1 MAIHATARSEYAI
14 RRLVIWA
21 TALTLAGAPTGA
33 HVDED
38 GRAAETGPWV
48 RLTFDELEGRPMGRF
63 SATQTAIRLGLLMTC
78 DVMWPHPG
86 STTDTAIRP
95 HRIVAD
101 ELREAL
107 QFLRLDFTDYTTP
120 ASQATVTDAP
130 ITCVR
135 VDSRRVA
142 DSQGFRRHQ
151 VRGYVRWV
159 GRFDDHFA

>member
-21 TALTLAGAPTGA
+21 KALSLSGAPKVA

-38 GRAAETGPWV
+38 GRTAEAGPWG
-48 RLTFDELEGRPMGRF
+48 RLTFDELEGRQMGRF
-63 SATQTAIRLGLLMTC
+63 SATQTAIELGLLMTA

-86 STTDTAIRP
+86 STAETTIRP

-101 ELREAL
+101 EIREAL

-120 ASQATVTDAP
+120 ASPVTVTDAP
-130 ITCVR
+130 LTCTR
-135 VDSRRVA
+135 VDSRRVP